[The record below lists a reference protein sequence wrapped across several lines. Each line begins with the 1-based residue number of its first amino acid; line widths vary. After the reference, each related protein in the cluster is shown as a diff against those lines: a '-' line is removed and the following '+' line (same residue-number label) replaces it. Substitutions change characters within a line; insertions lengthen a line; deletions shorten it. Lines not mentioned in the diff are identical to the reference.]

1 MVLAA
6 SRSGWTRASRALVT
20 RFLAVFSVLAALV
33 VWLPG
38 IAHADSGPAL
48 VGCTN
53 ANSACS
59 YPADYSGGQQKNWAE
74 LDWVPFAYRTTST
87 TSTAYELGG
96 DYKSADGIIGYFH
109 VNVTGFSSGCTANPT
124 VSAETISSDQS
135 NIYRTVTVAALPGQ
149 TCVIFFENRLAI
161 GAHNYPGGSLHARWV
176 NGANTEVSINP
187 QGILPQQLALT
198 ANATTTPSYTWALST
213 SGATSGVSINSCLPA
228 STTPNA
234 SYTVSYTRQ
243 LQPGAVST
251 VTGNLTLTNPAR
263 VALYWSATL
272 TVTDSSSATVG
283 GPRQLTDGGTPVP
296 AATSSTSP
304 GSVVVPYSIAT
315 SASTGTLTVSA
326 TVTYYSDAA
335 HTDSLGTLTQTASSA
350 VSQSQNPA
358 VGGTATVTDAES
370 ASSNLVFERTAPQAM
385 SAFAASDSFT
395 QTETD
400 SGSFA
405 VSKIIAAA
413 TPGNYTGT
421 LSNVVSLAPSSG
433 GSVTG
438 SSSSTVSIPVTVTA
452 ADPTVQITKTVDV
465 APTGTPAT
473 FTFTIKSN
481 DNPAQSWTQSVTIP
495 VGATSGT
502 AATPLS
508 VAPSAT
514 GYTISET
521 PDPRYSAASPSTTGS
536 GTYCGSLTPTIGNS
550 RVLGHIVIHK
560 VLSGPVAGAPT
571 TFSFDVACPGVTGY
585 PVTASIDMTRTSSW
599 QSDNN
604 IPTGVVCTVTEDTLQ
619 TGTYWTDS
627 GAATATA
634 ATTDSTS
641 NTATITNTRNLGAIV
656 ITKSLSGPVAGA
668 PTSFTFDVSCP
679 AGGGYDGLTTTG
691 TVDPVNGPTS
701 WNSGSVIPVGVQCS
715 VTEDTTS
722 TGTYWSPAVSTLTAV
737 ASATTSASNT
747 AAFTNVRQNGHI
759 VITKAISGP
768 VSGAPT
774 SFTFDVSCPSA
785 DSFAGYTET
794 ATIDPVNGTDSWTSP
809 DTIPVGV
816 TCTVTEDTTSTGQY
830 WSPVAGSLNVTASQ
844 ADGTGNTAAFTNDR
858 VQGHIVVAKSLS
870 GDFTGLSN
878 SYAFTVDCPGVQG
891 YPTTLTV
898 TTDQQNDTYGET
910 SSADN
915 IPVGVSCS
923 VSENDGGTTFWTVS
937 PSTGSAVA
945 ATSDGTGNTVSFT
958 NTRNTGAVQIVKT
971 VAGST
976 DADGNTVVQDGTFSF
991 TLACPNDTAYNQ
1003 TVDVTTSGGTG
1014 TVSVADIPVGLE
1026 CSVTENSTPDYT
1038 VSGDATQAVTIQ
1050 PGTNVVSFTNDRNTG
1065 ALTISKTAVGHT
1077 SNVATFGYDVVCV
1090 LPGGDLRWT
1099 ATGVTLTTDS
1109 AGDGSRTISGIPT
1122 GWSCTVDESGLP
1134 STWRFDSVTPAGTG
1148 TTSGAVT
1155 IAGTPVTVAFHNTQ
1169 LFSGLSLAKSVDQ
1182 TSVAYG
1188 GTLAYSLDVTATG
1201 NQDETNVVVSD
1212 ILPGYDPAESSGK
1225 TTFVAGSA
1233 VCSVTCTA
1241 AFDAATHTVTW
1252 TIASLASG
1260 QKATVSFQVTVDTPA
1275 AAADG
1280 SIPAETIR
1288 NVGAVLSTETPKTP
1302 SNVVTTTTTA
1312 VLGLKVTKP
1321 VATPT
1326 VKPAAVLPFTGS
1338 GLPIGPASIVA
1349 VMLIGLGLAMSA
1361 TRRKP
1366 SVRGRHLRLS

>member
-1 MVLAA
+1 
-6 SRSGWTRASRALVT
+6 
-20 RFLAVFSVLAALV
+20 
-33 VWLPG
+33 
-38 IAHADSGPAL
+38 
-48 VGCTN
+48 
-53 ANSACS
+53 
-59 YPADYSGGQQKNWAE
+59 
-74 LDWVPFAYRTTST
+74 
-87 TSTAYELGG
+87 
-96 DYKSADGIIGYFH
+96 
-109 VNVTGFSSGCTANPT
+109 
-124 VSAETISSDQS
+124 
-135 NIYRTVTVAALPGQ
+135 
-149 TCVIFFENRLAI
+149 
-161 GAHNYPGGSLHARWV
+161 
-176 NGANTEVSINP
+176 
-187 QGILPQQLALT
+187 
-198 ANATTTPSYTWALST
+198 
-213 SGATSGVSINSCLPA
+213 VSINSCLPA
-228 STTPNA
+228 PASPNA
-234 SYTVSYTRQ
+234 TYTVSYTRTA
-243 LQPGAVST
+243 QPGAVST
-251 VTGNLTLTNPAR
+251 VTGNLTLTNPAH
-263 VALYWSATL
+263 VALYYSAAL
-272 TVTDSSSATVG
+272 TVKDSGGVTVG
-283 GPRQLTDGGTPVP
+283 STTVGDGGTPVP
-296 AATSSTSP
+296 AATSAGP
-304 GSVVVPYSIAT
+304 GSVTKAYSIPT
-315 SASTGTLTVSA
+315 SASSGTLTVTA

-335 HTDSLGTLTQTASSA
+335 HTDSLGTLTQTASST

-358 VGGTATVTDAES
+358 VGGTAAVTDAES
-370 ASSNLVFERTAPQAM
+370 ASSNLVFKRTAPQPM

-400 SGSFA
+400 SGSFT

-438 SSSSTVSIPVTVTA
+438 SASSTVSIPVTVTA
-452 ADPTVQITKTVDV
+452 ADPTVQITKTVDI

-473 FTFTIKSN
+473 FTFTITSN
-481 DNPAQSWTQSVTIP
+481 DVPAQSWTQSITIP

-502 AATPLS
+502 AAAALS
-508 VAPSAT
+508 VEPSAT

-521 PDPRYSAASPSTTGS
+521 PDPRYSAASPTTTGS
-536 GTYCGSLTPTIGNS
+536 GTYCGSLTPTVGNS

-701 WNSGSVIPVGVQCS
+701 WNSGNVIPVGVQCS

-1026 CSVTENSTPDYT
+1026 CSVTENSTPGYT

-1065 ALTISKTAVGHT
+1065 ALTISKTAVGHA

-1225 TTFVAGSA
+1225 TTYVGGSA